1 MHRFAPPLIL
11 VLLVLVAVA
20 CTSQAP
26 SQADQI
32 TSPRVLVVENFLAD
46 IVQNIAGERLTVQ
59 SLIPSGVDPHSY
71 QPSPQDVARIAESD
85 LLILNKLGME
95 EALENVLLN
104 AGGDFILVEA
114 AAGLVDRTEKEGHH
128 EHDEDHLYEDENEH
142 HENNHHEDEQEHP
155 EDEAHSHEEDGEHHG
170 HAHDGDP
177 HFWLNP
183 INVITY
189 VENIRDGLTQVDP
202 EGRLEY
208 TRNADA
214 YINELKEL
222 DAWMVEQVEQIPP
235 QRRLLVTNHESLGYF
250 ADRYGFTVVGAIIPS
265 VTTGATPSAQDL
277 AALTRQIRESGAPAV
292 FLETGTNPQLAE
304 QLVAETGIEIAPG
317 IYSHSTTPGDGPA
330 PTYLEI
336 MRYNT
341 RVIVEALK

>member
-11 VLLVLVAVA
+11 ILLMLVAVA
-20 CTSQAP
+20 CTTQAP
-26 SQADQI
+26 PQANQI
-32 TSPRVLVVENFLAD
+32 SSPRVLVVENFLAD
-46 IVQNIAGERLTVQ
+46 IAQNIAGERLTVQ

-95 EALENVLLN
+95 EALENVLRN

-114 AAGLVDRTEKEGHH
+114 AAGLADRTEKEGHH
-128 EHDEDHLYEDENEH
+128 EDHLYEDENEH
-142 HENNHHEDEQEHP
+142 HENDHHEDEQEHH
-155 EDEAHSHEEDGEHHG
+155 EDEAHTHEEDGEHHG

-189 VENIRDGLTQVDP
+189 VENIRDGLIQVDP
-202 EGRLEY
+202 EGKQEY

-222 DAWMVEQVEQIPP
+222 DAWIVEQVEQIPA
-235 QRRLLVTNHESLGYF
+235 QRRMLVTNHESLGYF
-250 ADRYGFTVVGAIIPS
+250 ADRYGFDVIGTIIPS
-265 VTTGATPSAQDL
+265 ATTGATPSAQDL
-277 AALTRQIRESGAPAV
+277 AALTRQIQESGAPAI
-292 FLETGTNPQLAE
+292 FLETGTNPRLAE
-304 QLVAETGIEIAPG
+304 QLVAETGIKIAPG
-317 IYSHSTTPGDGPA
+317 IYSHSTTLGEGPA
-330 PTYLEI
+330 STYLEM

-341 RVIVEALK
+341 SVIVEALK

>member
-11 VLLVLVAVA
+11 ILLVLVAVA

-26 SQADQI
+26 PQASQI
-32 TSPRVLVVENFLAD
+32 TMPRVLVVENFLAN

-59 SLIPSGVDPHSY
+59 SLIPNGVDPHSY

-114 AAGLVDRTEKEGHH
+114 AAGLVDRSEEK
-128 EHDEDHLYEDENEH
+128 EHDEEEDHLREEEDDHGEDE
-142 HENNHHEDEQEHP
+142 
-155 EDEAHSHEEDGEHHG
+155 G
-170 HAHDGDP
+170 HQHDGDP

-189 VENIRDGLTQVDP
+189 VENIRDGLIQVDP
-202 EGRLEY
+202 EGMQEY
-208 TRNADA
+208 TGNADA

-222 DAWMVEQVEQIPP
+222 DAWIMEQVEQIPP

-277 AALTRQIRESGAPAV
+277 AALTRQIQESGAPAI

-304 QLVAETGIEIAPG
+304 QLVAETGIKIAPG
-317 IYSHSTTPGDGPA
+317 IYSHSTAPGEGPA
-330 PTYLEI
+330 STYLEM
-336 MRYNT
+336 MRYNAS
-341 RVIVEALK
+341 VIVEALK